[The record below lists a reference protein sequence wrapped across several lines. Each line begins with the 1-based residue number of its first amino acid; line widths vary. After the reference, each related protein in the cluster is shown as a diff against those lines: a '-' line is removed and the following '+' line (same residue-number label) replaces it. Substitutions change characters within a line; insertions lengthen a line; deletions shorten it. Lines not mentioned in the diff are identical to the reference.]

1 MFTLVTHPVGA
12 RICFQL
18 AAVEYG
24 ATLSTYVLFSV
35 VTIAISHCSA
45 LDKLVKSELVDTT
58 NVSVNATHG
67 NVDDARCPLASNT
80 GMFPLDVPVSFVA
93 AVPMLPPSFIFFPVV
108 PSNTAKCQSV
118 APDGH
123 KTSQLHSP
131 AGHCG
136 QTGHCGHCA
145 QVSPLSPL
153 APVSHLSHLSHLSP
167 LGHWIP

>member
-24 ATLSTYVLFSV
+24 ASLSTYVLFSV

-45 LDKLVKSELVDTT
+45 LDKLVKSELADTT

-80 GMFPLDVPVSFVA
+80 GIFPLDVPVSLVA
-93 AVPMLPPSFIFFPVV
+93 AVPIDPQSFRYFPVV

-118 APDGH
+118 ALEGH
-123 KTSQLHSP
+123 KTSQDQLP

-136 QTGHCGHCA
+136 QT
-145 QVSPLSPL
+145 SPLSPL
-153 APVSHLSHLSHLSP
+153 SHLSHLSHLSP
-167 LGHWIP
+167 LSPLSHLSPLGHCGH